1 MGDTGLCLEEAM
13 KTNVKKLGDVVV
25 LELQGKITIGEGDV
39 LMRKHIKE
47 QVEKGE
53 MNLVLD
59 MKEVKYMDSSGVGE
73 LVSSFTS
80 VKNAG
85 GSLKLA
91 NLQSRILDLLQ
102 LTALITVF
110 EIFDSLEDAL
120 NSF

>member
-1 MGDTGLCLEEAM
+1 M

-53 MNLVLD
+53 KNLVLN

>member
-1 MGDTGLCLEEAM
+1 M